1 MSSTRIAHKSIQR
14 LINELPYKEY
24 IPDNI
29 LHIGARFGFWFSEWN
44 NVFKY
49 TDLVGIDII
58 DYLPIER
65 AEGIN
70 KQTFPSLASHKY
82 QFIQGNPIEKQ
93 FANTINTNFDII
105 VQECHLYTQEE
116 LLTIYENF
124 SSKCNTL
131 YVIQN
136 IHSEQLLHFLT
147 KNIDTTYQVKRKAV
161 KNKNDQLIIQHLI
174 IIKKQYDKQSPNS

>member
-1 MSSTRIAHKSIQR
+1 MPSTRIPHKSIQR
-14 LINELPYKEY
+14 LINQLPYKQY
-24 IPDNI
+24 VPDNI
-29 LHIGARFGFWFSEWN
+29 LHIGARFGFWLYEWN
-44 NVFKY
+44 YVFKY
-49 TDLVGIDII
+49 IDLVGIDIV

-93 FANTINTNFDII
+93 FVNTINTNFDII

-116 LLTIYENF
+116 ILTIYQNF
-124 SSKCNTL
+124 SSKCSTL
-131 YVIQN
+131 YVIQGISSNETLQFLKKN
-136 IHSEQLLHFLT
+136 IHPLYIVERM
-147 KNIDTTYQVKRKAV
+147 NIGIKE
-161 KNKNDQLIIQHLI
+161 DQMIIQHSI